1 MLKWYMNFIILGDC
15 LMIDRI
21 INTVRQEA
29 VFFIAATATLS
40 TCFFRLPDIG
50 SIDWKVIAALF
61 NLMLVSLALEEYKL
75 LDKIAAKAL
84 ISFGSTKKITAA
96 MIVTTALIAMLV
108 TNDVALIT
116 VVPLTIVMAKK
127 AHFDPYEMIILETA
141 AANIGSS
148 LTPFGNPQNLY
159 LYEFYK
165 IPTLEFLTITSLFVV
180 AGMSLLFVVN
190 LFHHNKKLHFEEET
204 IQITDKRRIA
214 VYVVVLILI
223 LLSII
228 RLVDYRMVTLTT
240 VILFTLLDR
249 KLIIKLDYFLLG
261 TFVMFFLFV
270 NNVTHMEYII
280 NATASLL
287 TSPIKVLITSAV
299 LSQGISNVPA
309 AILLSAFTQYHK
321 PLLLGVS
328 IGGMGTMV
336 ASLANLISYK
346 LYCKEY
352 SRQRYNKLFYLLN
365 FILLLLLL
373 AVGVAIIK
381 IMY

>member
-1 MLKWYMNFIILGDC
+1 MAK
-15 LMIDRI
+15 
-21 INTVRQEA
+21 QEA
-29 VFFIAATATLS
+29 VFFIAAAATAA
-40 TCFFRLPDIG
+40 TCLFRMPDLE
-50 SIDWKVIAALF
+50 SIDWKVMAALF

-127 AHFDPYEMIILETA
+127 AGFDPYEMIILETA

-159 LYEFYK
+159 LYTFYK
-165 IPTLEFLTITSLFVV
+165 MPTFEFFTITSVFVMI
-180 AGMSLLFVVN
+180 GMAMLLIIN
-190 LFHHNKKLHFEEET
+190 LFHHSKRLHFDEEV
-204 IQITDKRRIA
+204 IHITDKGRVA
-214 VYVVVLILI
+214 VYLAALVLI

-228 RLVDYRMVTLTT
+228 RLVDYRIATLAT
-240 VILFTLLDR
+240 VVIFAILDR
-249 KLIIKLDYFLLG
+249 KLFFKVDYFLLG
-261 TFVMFFLFV
+261 TFIMFFLFV

-280 NATASLL
+280 SNAARFL

-309 AILLSAFTQYHK
+309 AIMLSAFTKYHK
-321 PLLLGVS
+321 ALLLGVS
-328 IGGMGTMV
+328 VGGMGTMV

-346 LYCKEY
+346 LYSKDYSKE
-352 SRQRYNKLFYLLN
+352 RYNKLFYPLN
-365 FILLLLLL
+365 FILFILLLV
-373 AVGVAIIK
+373 VGIIITK
-381 IMY
+381 LIS

>member
-1 MLKWYMNFIILGDC
+1 VINKFINI
-15 LMIDRI
+15 
-21 INTVRQEA
+21 VKQEA
-29 VFFIAATATLS
+29 VFFIAVAATAG
-40 TCFFRLPDIG
+40 TCLFRLPDLG

-75 LDKIAAKAL
+75 LDKIAIKAL
-84 ISFGSTKKITAA
+84 VSFGNTKRITAA
-96 MIVTTALIAMLV
+96 MIVTTALIAMLI

-127 AHFDPYEMIILETA
+127 ADFDPYEMIILETA

-165 IPTLEFLTITSLFVV
+165 IPTLEFFKITLIFVAAGMVMLFVI
-180 AGMSLLFVVN
+180 N
-190 LFHHNKKLHFEEET
+190 LFHHNKRLHFEEES

-214 VYVVVLILI
+214 VYMAVLILI

-228 RLVDYRMVTLTT
+228 RLVDYRLVTLTT
-240 VILFTLLDR
+240 VILFALMDR
-249 KLIIKLDYFLLG
+249 KLIAKADYFLLG
-261 TFVMFFLFV
+261 TFIIFFLFV
-270 NNVTHMEYII
+270 NNVTHMDYII
-280 NATASLL
+280 NAAASLL
-287 TSPIKVLITSAV
+287 TSQAKVLITSTV

-309 AILLSAFTQYHK
+309 AILLSGFTQHHK
-321 PLLLGVS
+321 ALLLGVS

-352 SRQRYNKLFYLLN
+352 SRERYNKLFYPLN
-365 FILLLLLL
+365 FILLVSLL
-373 AVGVAIIK
+373 AVGII
-381 IMY
+381 IIRFI